1 MLTTTLMYNKDMSC
15 NFFCLI
21 IYSLRRISKFLK
33 SVKVS
38 EKERKKK
45 KSKTR
50 EICCDEVFVICPHQ
64 NSETPS
70 VPCNSPKIVSPL
82 KKWSPSNFDHFL
94 DECLNC
100 TIYYCFSKLPKFK
113 STTFF
118 FFRYYYALS
127 KKNT

>member
-1 MLTTTLMYNKDMSC
+1 
-15 NFFCLI
+15 
-21 IYSLRRISKFLK
+21 
-33 SVKVS
+33 VS

-50 EICCDEVFVICPHQ
+50 EICCDEVFVICPLQ
-64 NSETPS
+64 NSKKNP
-70 VPCNSPKIVSPL
+70 PRNSIKVVSPL
-82 KKWSPSNFDHFL
+82 KKWFPSNFDHFL
-94 DECLNC
+94 NECLNC

-118 FFRYYYALS
+118 SSTTIMRKA